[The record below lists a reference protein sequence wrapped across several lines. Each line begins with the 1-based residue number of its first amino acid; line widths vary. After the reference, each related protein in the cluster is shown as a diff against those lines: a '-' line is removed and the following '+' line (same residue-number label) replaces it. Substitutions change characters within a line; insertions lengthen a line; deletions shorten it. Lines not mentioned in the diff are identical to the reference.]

1 MNRNLLRLFIFAFA
15 LLLTVFAVM
24 KIVNE
29 MSARRI
35 WVTEEISNGEYKIL
49 SEKGEIIISFSR
61 LLNTRDFRG
70 VAGVYISPDEIQ
82 VNPEKIFDILEKSRL
97 PIILLEKI
105 SQPDPG
111 ELPKYFA
118 SLPLIRGHMIPSDEW
133 PKLSDNKR
141 VLRFRRAVIERSV
154 HVIFLPENS
163 AYIRTKLF
171 PYLKGFRMPPQL
183 SLIRSFN
190 FARILER
197 LFLLFAIIAFSLI
210 LSYLLSMKRL
220 EMFVLFLVGISLIAS
235 YAGGLRVFTNM
246 LSIALVIIFV
256 LYGFNAILQGN
267 MDFFRISAAS
277 LLIGLAIY
285 VLHSQPK
292 FACYLLRF
300 RGVKAV
306 FFIPLI
312 IVFFQVVL
320 YIVSEKIEVKR
331 LLPLFS
337 ILFLIGLFVILS
349 KSGNWKILPSAFENK
364 LRAVFET
371 GLYARPRFK
380 EFLFGH
386 PLLFLGIRMF
396 KKDKR
401 YVLLLPFG
409 MVGQIS
415 LINSYMHFT
424 HPLHVIILS
433 SLWSLLFGIVI
444 GTILYYIIDAV
455 SRGLKR
461 L

>member
-1 MNRNLLRLFIFAFA
+1 MNRNLLRLFILAFV
-15 LLLTVFAVM
+15 LLLAVFAVM

-35 WVTEEISNGEYKIL
+35 WLAEEISNGEYKIL
-49 SEKGEIIISFSR
+49 SEKGEIIISFSK
-61 LLNTRDFRG
+61 LLNTRDFRD
-70 VAGVYISPDEIQ
+70 VAGVYISPDEIK

-105 SQPDPG
+105 RQPDPG
-111 ELPKYFA
+111 ELPEFFA
-118 SLPLIRGHMIPSDEW
+118 SLPLMRGHMIPSDEW
-133 PKLSDNKR
+133 QQLSDNKR

-171 PYLKGFRMPPQL
+171 PYLKAFRMPSQL
-183 SLIRSFN
+183 SSLRSFN
-190 FARILER
+190 LARTLER

-210 LSYLLSMKRL
+210 LSHLLSMKRL
-220 EMFVLFLVGISLIAS
+220 DMLIIFLVGISLIAS
-235 YAGGLRVFTNM
+235 YAGGQRVFTNI
-246 LSIALVIIFV
+246 LSVTLVIIFV
-256 LYGFNAILQGN
+256 LYSFNGILQGN

-277 LLIGLAIY
+277 LLIGLVIY

-292 FACYLLRF
+292 FAYYLLRF

-312 IVFFQVVL
+312 IVFFQIVL

-364 LRAVFET
+364 LRAIFET

-424 HPLHVIILS
+424 HPLHVILLS
-433 SLWSLLFGIVI
+433 SLWSLIFGVII

-455 SRGLKR
+455 GRGLKR